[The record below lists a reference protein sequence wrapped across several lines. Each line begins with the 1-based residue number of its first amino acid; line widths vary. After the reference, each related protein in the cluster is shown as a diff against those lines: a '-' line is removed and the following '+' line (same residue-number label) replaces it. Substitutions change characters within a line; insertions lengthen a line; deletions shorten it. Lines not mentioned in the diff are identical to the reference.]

1 MLGVRAPRPRPRQ
14 HRALGCHLLAWVGPW
29 VWPWV
34 WRAGSLWEGSFPRW
48 ANVCLRGAASAEDA
62 RAGLLA
68 GQGRWPG
75 GGARAGR
82 PRARTWQ
89 GDRIFQQHV
98 FAREDASRPGFR
110 SAGAGRTQAECPGRR
125 VLLAPCASRPQ
136 PRAHV
141 AERPHSPGRLR
152 PSVPG
157 GRTVAPTL
165 HVAHPVPLVIGA
177 RESEAP
183 RQLRVTRSAGPGG
196 EGVGPAEPPCVVGRG
211 DRIVAFWETAGH
223 LGFGAKVATC

>member
-1 MLGVRAPRPRPRQ
+1 MLGVGAARSAVTCSRVWGRGWGGPAAFGRAASGGGQTCVSAERPLPRTLGRAFSRGRAAGQAEGRELAGPGRARGKGTASSSSTFLPGRTRPGLASGR
-14 HRALGCHLLAWVGPW
+14 RALDGH
-29 VWPWV
+29 
-34 WRAGSLWEGSFPRW
+34 RQ
-48 ANVCLRGAASAEDA
+48 SA
-62 RAGLLA
+62 R
-68 GQGRWPG
+68 
-75 GGARAGR
+75 
-82 PRARTWQ
+82 
-89 GDRIFQQHV
+89 
-98 FAREDASRPGFR
+98 
-110 SAGAGRTQAECPGRR
+110 GRR

-136 PRAHV
+136 PQAHV

-183 RQLRVTRSAGPGG
+183 RQLRVTRPAGPGG
-196 EGVGPAEPPCVVGRG
+196 EGVGPAEPPCVAGRG